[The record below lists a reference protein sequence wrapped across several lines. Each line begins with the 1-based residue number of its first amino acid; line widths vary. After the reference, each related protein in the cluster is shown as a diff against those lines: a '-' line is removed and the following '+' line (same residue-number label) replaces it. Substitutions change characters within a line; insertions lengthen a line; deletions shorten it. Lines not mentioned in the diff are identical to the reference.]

1 MAERH
6 PSARQARPLREG
18 EATGM
23 SGFKERETK
32 ISETDRAARQIIDA
46 EKMKHDAKMARLRA
60 AREAAEVAA
69 PATPPER
76 PKKGKRQ

>member
-1 MAERH
+1 
-6 PSARQARPLREG
+6 
-18 EATGM
+18 M

-32 ISETDRAARQIIDA
+32 INETDRAARQIIDA

-60 AREAAEVAA
+60 AREAAEAAA
-69 PATPPER
+69 PPTPPER